1 MASKIVRTF
10 KDPGLPRI
18 DVVQKLRTS
27 VESEMNK
34 VDKSVFAT
42 YDVASYQNDQGP
54 QMFVGRGAN
63 KDDGLL
69 GFATFF
75 DKGKVAQLVD
85 DINKQMY
92 EKGEREL
99 RNILQRGK
107 QKAQKDIRGMR
118 RAFKSRFKSSTPSE
132 GDIYNRLADSLDF
145 NELQEGN
152 RQRQRFQRYIAGSYD
167 INNISGSINKNEPTG
182 YRGSRYDESPPRD
195 GKSLTERY
203 MRGRRASNR
212 AYKTTISESA
222 KRLKGHFK

>member
-1 MASKIVRTF
+1 MVSKIVRTF

-18 DVVQKLRTS
+18 DVVQKLRSS

-54 QMFVGRGAN
+54 QMFVGRGAS

-69 GFATFF
+69 GFATYF

-99 RNILQRGK
+99 RNILQRATD
-107 QKAQKDIRGMR
+107 KAQKDIRGMK
-118 RAFKSRFKSSTPSE
+118 RAFKSKFSPNSPAE
-132 GDIYNRLADSLDF
+132 GDIYNRLADSLAF
-145 NELQEGN
+145 NQLEEGN
-152 RQRQRFQRYIAGSYD
+152 RQRQRFLRYIAGSYD
-167 INNISGSINKNEPTG
+167 IGNGASINKNEPTG

-203 MRGRRASNR
+203 MKGRRASSK
-212 AYKTTISESA
+212 AYKTRISEPD